1 MPKVSQRKLIIHSS
15 NVAAMAMLVESDS
28 EDNSDLE
35 EFYYYSLHLLQKR
48 YLKPRHSAARL
59 DPRYDMLALQE
70 LPDSSFLQLFR
81 MRFPCFLNLLQLL
94 QPNPIF
100 YNNSH
105 NPQRELPIQLA
116 IAICR
121 LGSNGNGSAVYR
133 LRNLFQ
139 VGYGTINLYTC
150 RVITAVYEFRSSMI
164 TWPTEAERLELSQ
177 VMQEEGFPG
186 CVGFVDG
193 TTIPLSQKPPKDG
206 SHYWDR
212 KKRYSISVTLIC
224 DVNKKFISYL
234 AGYPGSCHNAYV
246 FSNMKVAQ
254 QPQQYFDRNQ
264 FLLADSAYSSDQY
277 VIPAYKGKELLVRD
291 NVNFNYYLAQSRVR
305 IKHAIGILK
314 GRFSSLREI
323 RTQLRSRSKGKA
335 AVKWII
341 SCLILHNLLADLKD
355 QWNELYEDE
364 IPDPPPEIND
374 DNNATDGLR
383 GRMQHITLA
392 HFE

>member
-15 NVAAMAMLVESDS
+15 NVAAMAII
-28 EDNSDLE
+28 
-35 EFYYYSLHLLQKR
+35 LL
-48 YLKPRHSAARL
+48 LFFASASKTIPQTSTLSSTL

-234 AGYPGSCHNAYV
+234 AGYPGSCHDAYV

-291 NVNFNYYLAQSRVR
+291 NVNFNYYLAQSR
-305 IKHAIGILK
+305 I
-314 GRFSSLREI
+314 SI
-323 RTQLRSRSKGKA
+323 RGKA

>member
-1 MPKVSQRKLIIHSS
+1 MIIPSRNNHSPSTSHHNHFRRNFYTTSMPKVSQQKLIIHLS

-139 VGYGTINLYTC
+139 LRSN
-150 RVITAVYEFRSSMI
+150 RSS
-164 TWPTEAERLELSQ
+164 
-177 VMQEEGFPG
+177 
-186 CVGFVDG
+186 
-193 TTIPLSQKPPKDG
+193 
-206 SHYWDR
+206 
-212 KKRYSISVTLIC
+212 
-224 DVNKKFISYL
+224 SY
-234 AGYPGSCHNAYV
+234 
-246 FSNMKVAQ
+246 
-254 QPQQYFDRNQ
+254 R
-264 FLLADSAYSSDQY
+264 
-277 VIPAYKGKELLVRD
+277 
-291 NVNFNYYLAQSRVR
+291 
-305 IKHAIGILK
+305 
-314 GRFSSLREI
+314 
-323 RTQLRSRSKGKA
+323 
-335 AVKWII
+335 
-341 SCLILHNLLADLKD
+341 
-355 QWNELYEDE
+355 
-364 IPDPPPEIND
+364 
-374 DNNATDGLR
+374 
-383 GRMQHITLA
+383 
-392 HFE
+392 

>member
-59 DPRYDMLALQE
+59 DPCYNMLALQE

-121 LGSNGNGSAVYR
+121 LGSNGNGSAVY
-133 LRNLFQ
+133 
-139 VGYGTINLYTC
+139 
-150 RVITAVYEFRSSMI
+150 
-164 TWPTEAERLELSQ
+164 
-177 VMQEEGFPG
+177 
-186 CVGFVDG
+186 
-193 TTIPLSQKPPKDG
+193 
-206 SHYWDR
+206 
-212 KKRYSISVTLIC
+212 SISVTLIC

-234 AGYPGSCHNAYV
+234 AGYPGSCHDAYV

-305 IKHAIGILK
+305 IEHAIGILK
-314 GRFSSLREI
+314 GRFSSCA
-323 RTQLRSRSKGKA
+323 K
-335 AVKWII
+335 
-341 SCLILHNLLADLKD
+341 
-355 QWNELYEDE
+355 
-364 IPDPPPEIND
+364 
-374 DNNATDGLR
+374 
-383 GRMQHITLA
+383 
-392 HFE
+392 